1 MKSLLPLLFICVSL
15 LASGQ
20 TETDIRKHYT
30 EVNKQIEESVQQGY
44 EGPLYQ
50 NQLTI
55 NKNGKSWP
63 AVGRY
68 DETVNFWY
76 DDDPGHIS
84 ATERNPKNVLLKVNV
99 TRHSLHLRT
108 NEEYLYKDGRLLFY
122 YSNMEEEGNQWEV
135 RVYYNNKG
143 IGFKTSVKEN
153 GKELTAKELA
163 TEALKDFKPNPV
175 KIMNEGKNYQDLF
188 VKSM

>member
-1 MKSLLPLLFICVSL
+1 MYKVLIVVAIFLSPTIT
-15 LASGQ
+15 AQ

-30 EVNKQIEESVQQGY
+30 EVNKQIEESLQQGY
-44 EGPLYQ
+44 EGSLYQ

-68 DETVNFWY
+68 NETVDFWY
-76 DDDPGHIS
+76 DDDPGHLS
-84 ATERNPKNVLLKVNV
+84 AADRNPKNVLLKVNV

-108 NEEYLYKDGRLLFY
+108 SEEYLYKNGRLIFY
-122 YSNMEEEGNQWEV
+122 YSNMEEEGNKWEV
-135 RVYYNNKG
+135 RVYYNSKG
-143 IGFKTSVKEN
+143 VAFKTSVKEN
-153 GKELTAKELA
+153 EKELTAKELA

-175 KIMNEGKNYQDLF
+175 KIMSEGKGYQHLF
-188 VKSM
+188 LQ

>member
-1 MKSLLPLLFICVSL
+1 MRRILLLLFVSMSLLVT
-15 LASGQ
+15 AQ

-122 YSNMEEEGNQWEV
+122 HSNMEEEGNQWEV

-143 IGFKTSVKEN
+143 IAFKTSVKEN

-163 TEALKDFKPNPV
+163 TEALKDFKPNTL
-175 KIMNEGKNYQDLF
+175 KIMG
-188 VKSM
+188 

>member
-1 MKSLLPLLFICVSL
+1 MKKLLSFCFLFHSFTI
-15 LASGQ
+15 AAQ
-20 TETDIRKHYT
+20 TETTIRNHYT
-30 EVNKQIEESVQQGY
+30 EVNTKIKESIEQGF

-50 NQLTI
+50 NQLVI

-76 DDDPGHIS
+76 DDDPGHVPP
-84 ATERNPKNVLLKVNV
+84 ADRNPKSVLLKINA
-99 TRHSLHLRT
+99 TRHSLHLRI
-108 NEEYLYKDGRLLFY
+108 NEEYLFRNGKLVFY
-122 YSNMEEEGNQWEV
+122 YSHMEEEGNQWEV
-135 RVYYNNKG
+135 RVYYTTKG
-143 IGFKTSVKEN
+143 VAFKTSVKEN

-175 KIMNEGKNYQDLF
+175 KIMTEAKSYQDLF
-188 VKSM
+188 LKM